1 MISAGEDTRRQAYSV
16 RDEMHALAARSL
28 QQREGLNQISTNM
41 ETINAAVHEV
51 VTLAQ
56 RNQDDAGQTRSV
68 AEQGSATM
76 QAAAQAANRA
86 VEVVGCSRSSM
97 VELDQARERIRNMTD
112 LIREIADQTNL
123 LALNAAIEAA
133 RAGESGRG
141 FAVVA
146 DEVRK
151 LAERTASTTDAITT
165 IVGEISQITTAAVS
179 SMDATV
185 HEVTE
190 VSRQIQASSANLQ
203 GLMAAAEQGDVRAQ
217 TLVQEMGSKSDALAV
232 MAASLEQLNAIAEQ
246 NLLTTQSID
255 ETASNLATTSDD
267 LIKLTAD
274 FRKWQQA

>member
-1 MISAGEDTRRQAYSV
+1 
-16 RDEMHALAARSL
+16 
-28 QQREGLNQISTNM
+28 
-41 ETINAAVHEV
+41 
-51 VTLAQ
+51 
-56 RNQDDAGQTRSV
+56 
-68 AEQGSATM
+68 
-76 QAAAQAANRA
+76 
-86 VEVVGCSRSSM
+86 M

-165 IVGEISQITTAAVS
+165 IVGEISQITTSAVS

-190 VSRQIQASSANLQ
+190 VIKQIQASSANLQ
-203 GLMAAAEQGDVRAQ
+203 GLMTAAEQGDVRAQ

-255 ETASNLATTSDD
+255 QTASNLATTSDD